1 MVYEIEFSKRSLSEL
16 KKTFDFLLI
25 NWSFKTAVEFLEKF
39 FLKINNISQHPYA
52 YSKSALGRN
61 IRRCVVTKHITLYYK
76 IKKYKIFVL
85 FLFDNRQSPD
95 KLKL

>member
-16 KKTFDFLLI
+16 KKTIDFLLI
-25 NWSFKTAVEFLEKF
+25 NWSFKTAMEFLEKF

-52 YSKSALGRN
+52 YSKSALCRN
-61 IRRCVVTKHITLYYK
+61 IRRCVVTKHVTLYYK

>member
-1 MVYEIEFSKRSLSEL
+1 MVYEIEFSKRSIIEL
-16 KKTFDFLLI
+16 QKTVDFLLI
-25 NWSFKTAVEFLEKF
+25 NWSFKSAVEFIDKF
-39 FLKINNISQHPYA
+39 YLKINYISLNPYG
-52 YSKSALGRN
+52 YTKSALGRN
-61 IRRCVVTKHITLYYK
+61 IRRCVVTRHVTLYYK